1 METPPKVSHDLHDY
15 LWDIA
20 EFIIRNLFGVL
31 SALAGI
37 AYQVYQMSGR
47 TKKMT
52 RVQCVTS
59 VLMWFIASMA
69 IVIGLE
75 GAGINKLFYGLIC
88 WLAPIVVK
96 PIADTVSVKAS
107 PLTEKIIRGVE
118 KFIDSQTKKKTE

>member
-88 WLAPIVVK
+88 WLAPIVAK

-118 KFIDSQTKKKTE
+118 KFIDSLTKKNT

>member
-15 LWDIA
+15 LWEIA

-118 KFIDSQTKKKTE
+118 KFIDSQTKKNT

>member
-1 METPPKVSHDLHDY
+1 METPPKVSHDVHDF
-15 LWDIA
+15 LWVIA
-20 EFIIRNLFGVL
+20 EFIVRNLFGVL

-47 TKKMT
+47 TKRMT
-52 RVQCVTS
+52 RIQCVTS
-59 VLMWFIASMA
+59 VLMWVIASMA

-75 GAGINKLFYGLIC
+75 NAGINKLFYGLIC

-107 PLTEKIIRGVE
+107 PLTVKIIRGIE
-118 KFIDSQTKKKTE
+118 KFIDSQSKKHSN